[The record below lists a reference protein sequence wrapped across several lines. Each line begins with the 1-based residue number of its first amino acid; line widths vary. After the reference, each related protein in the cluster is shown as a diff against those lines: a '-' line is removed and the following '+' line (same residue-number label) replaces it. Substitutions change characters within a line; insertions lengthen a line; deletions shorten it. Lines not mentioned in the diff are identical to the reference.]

1 MWKSWPQNLVWYCP
15 ANQKKTWQI
24 MAMIMAIHIAMAALA
39 QFPSSAR
46 SLQHWGC
53 QGRSRDDP
61 DAEDMWGLNRSPWP
75 PRWNIDQHVWS
86 FNAIVWSPAQ
96 RNAPMIRLTHFLMS
110 NISAISGLFLMTWSF
125 HTWTSQHVV
134 TTHDAA
140 LYSVHLSSNQRNIT
154 SHELLR
160 NMARG
165 RGRGITT
172 FFKE

>member
-110 NISAISGLFLMTWSF
+110 NISAISGLFFNDMKLSHMDFATCCYNSWCSIVLSSSQFQPKKHHIPRTFAEYGTWSWPW
-125 HTWTSQHVV
+125 HH
-134 TTHDAA
+134 
-140 LYSVHLSSNQRNIT
+140 Y
-154 SHELLR
+154 
-160 NMARG
+160 
-165 RGRGITT
+165 
-172 FFKE
+172 FF